1 LFGAGDLGPANA
13 FIIDYFGNTFNVNT
27 GVQGETGTF
36 VAGPLST
43 LIGNFEGFWLS
54 AFTVAFEPLVSIQ

>member
-1 LFGAGDLGPANA
+1 LFGAADAGSSNA
-13 FIIDYFGNTFNVNT
+13 FIIDYFGNSFNVNT
-27 GVQGETGTF
+27 GIQAETGTY